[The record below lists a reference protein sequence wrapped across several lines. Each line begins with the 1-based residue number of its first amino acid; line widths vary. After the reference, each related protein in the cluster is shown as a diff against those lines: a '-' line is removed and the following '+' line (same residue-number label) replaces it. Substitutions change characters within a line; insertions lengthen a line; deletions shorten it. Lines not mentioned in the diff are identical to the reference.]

1 MKIAICTIGSRGDI
15 QPFLVLG
22 EYLSENGFQVKVAS
36 AKMYEALAANYKV
49 TYQSFEGNYAS
60 IVDDEALKKEIGR
73 NPFMIGKELKEKV
86 YPIIESSLETYFDLV
101 KWADVVLYH
110 PKTMLDGICGTMQ
123 EKLIKAYVVPAF
135 TPTKEFTNP
144 IVSFLPIPK
153 FLNKLTYLFNNIALS
168 TFNTPVK
175 NFRAKHKL
183 AKGRSILE
191 TPVIYG
197 VSPLIL
203 DRPADYPKDVFFS
216 GFWMKDNK
224 NDQLSEEVA
233 SFVSN
238 EKKVLLITFGSMPYK
253 SEVDFNLY
261 VKAIVD
267 HFDLKVLVVR
277 GWALKGKEIYKNDQ
291 VLAIDAAPFTALFPL
306 VDFVVHHGGA
316 GTTAIA
322 LKSGLPQMICPVLH
336 PFGDQYFWGK
346 QIERN
351 GVGVSPIPLKK
362 LTVNKFID
370 SIRQLVDERLSIEA
384 DKLKQKLAA
393 ENGLLRAKEI
403 IEKHYAQ
410 QQRSRSL

>member
-216 GFWMKDNK
+216 GFWMKDN
-224 NDQLSEEVA
+224 
-233 SFVSN
+233 
-238 EKKVLLITFGSMPYK
+238 
-253 SEVDFNLY
+253 
-261 VKAIVD
+261 
-267 HFDLKVLVVR
+267 
-277 GWALKGKEIYKNDQ
+277 
-291 VLAIDAAPFTALFPL
+291 
-306 VDFVVHHGGA
+306 
-316 GTTAIA
+316 
-322 LKSGLPQMICPVLH
+322 
-336 PFGDQYFWGK
+336 
-346 QIERN
+346 
-351 GVGVSPIPLKK
+351 
-362 LTVNKFID
+362 
-370 SIRQLVDERLSIEA
+370 
-384 DKLKQKLAA
+384 
-393 ENGLLRAKEI
+393 
-403 IEKHYAQ
+403 
-410 QQRSRSL
+410 

>member
-1 MKIAICTIGSRGDI
+1 
-15 QPFLVLG
+15 
-22 EYLSENGFQVKVAS
+22 
-36 AKMYEALAANYKV
+36 
-49 TYQSFEGNYAS
+49 
-60 IVDDEALKKEIGR
+60 
-73 NPFMIGKELKEKV
+73 
-86 YPIIESSLETYFDLV
+86 
-101 KWADVVLYH
+101 
-110 PKTMLDGICGTMQ
+110 
-123 EKLIKAYVVPAF
+123 
-135 TPTKEFTNP
+135 
-144 IVSFLPIPK
+144 
-153 FLNKLTYLFNNIALS
+153 
-168 TFNTPVK
+168 
-175 NFRAKHKL
+175 
-183 AKGRSILE
+183 
-191 TPVIYG
+191 
-197 VSPLIL
+197 
-203 DRPADYPKDVFFS
+203 
-216 GFWMKDNK
+216 
-224 NDQLSEEVA
+224 
-233 SFVSN
+233 
-238 EKKVLLITFGSMPYK
+238 MPYK

-277 GWALKGKEIYKNDQ
+277 GWGLKGKEIYKNDQ